1 LEHKREIGSISKKLA
16 RVCRQSEFFRCASKY
31 AVPSDESVRE
41 ILIIFQKVLFIGYFG
56 KQNIPD
62 WELESHLHVHI
73 SRLFDTLAVQ
83 IAKSLRHKC
92 EGQHKLCDN
101 CKARGEE
108 QAVRLVRKI
117 PGIRRMLEGDVQAAF
132 DGDPAAKSFDEI
144 IFSYPGLRAIMVHR
158 IAHELYSQGVPLLPR
173 IMSEYAHTETGIDIH
188 PGARIGRNFFIDHGT
203 GVVIGETS
211 VIGDYVKIYQG
222 VTLGA
227 LSFPKDDRGNLLR
240 GLKRHPTLEDR
251 VTIYAGATVLGGN
264 TVIGKGATIGGNVW
278 VTKSVSPGTKIAI
291 EPPEL
296 LIKGEIT
303 GQVSAGRGV
312 AGANS
317 RKANAGR
324 KAARSGRAAS
334 RRASRPKRIA
344 TRKAGEASRPGK
356 AAKPGKAV
364 EPARQAVKP
373 GKAVEPARQAVKP
386 GKAVEP
392 ARQAVKP
399 ARKRTGGIR
408 RRASRKVFLQKAD
421 SRKAGA
427 PKRSTKRKP
436 SRGK

>member
-1 LEHKREIGSISKKLA
+1 LEHKREIGSISRKLA
-16 RVCRQSEFFRCASKY
+16 GLCRKSEFFRCASKY
-31 AVPSDESVRE
+31 AVPSDESARE
-41 ILIIFQKVLFIGYFG
+41 ILDIFQKVLFIGYFG

-62 WELESHLHVHI
+62 WELESHLHVHM
-73 SRLFDTLAVQ
+73 SRLFDSLAVQ

-92 EGQHKLCDN
+92 EGLHKLCDN
-101 CKARGEE
+101 CKARGEK
-108 QAVRLVRKI
+108 QAVKLVRKI
-117 PGIRRMLEGDVQAAF
+117 PDIRKMLEGDVQAAF

-158 IAHELYSQGVPLLPR
+158 IAHELYCQGVPLLPR

-188 PGARIGRNFFIDHGT
+188 PGAKIGKSFFIDHGT

-211 VIGDYVKIYQG
+211 VIGDHVKIYQG

-240 GLKRHPTLEDR
+240 GLRRHPTLEDH

-278 VTKSVSPGTKIAI
+278 VTKSVPPGTKIAI

-312 AGANS
+312 AGARS
-317 RKANAGR
+317 RKAVGR
-324 KAARSGRAAS
+324 K
-334 RRASRPKRIA
+334 
-344 TRKAGEASRPGK
+344 
-356 AAKPGKAV
+356 KAV
-364 EPARQAVKP
+364 RRKGAVARKSS
-373 GKAVEPARQAVKP
+373 K
-386 GKAVEP
+386 
-392 ARQAVKP
+392 KP
-399 ARKRTGGIR
+399 AKKSARK
-408 RRASRKVFLQKAD
+408 
-421 SRKAGA
+421 
-427 PKRSTKRKP
+427 
-436 SRGK
+436 